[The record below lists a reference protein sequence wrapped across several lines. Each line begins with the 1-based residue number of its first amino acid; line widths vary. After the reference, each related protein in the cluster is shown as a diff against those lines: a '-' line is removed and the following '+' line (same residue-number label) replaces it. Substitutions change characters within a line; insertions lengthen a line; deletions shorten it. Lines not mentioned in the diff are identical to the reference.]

1 MRFLQ
6 NLSILGCCAAKS
18 THGSSVPPDVRYW
31 PKADIDVH
39 MSDFE
44 VSAQQSADEREA
56 IHQVVSGYFDA
67 FARDPA
73 VAATFYGEPTL
84 IVLQNEVR
92 ALATR
97 SDVEAFLEKLL
108 GSLKPLGY
116 SNTKLTVPRTK
127 MVNATTALYSTVAI
141 RMKTDGTEL
150 QKAGFTYLLQKGS
163 AGWKIHEVIATDID
177 KLIVAD

>member
-1 MRFLQ
+1 
-6 NLSILGCCAAKS
+6 
-18 THGSSVPPDVRYW
+18 
-31 PKADIDVH
+31 

-141 RMKTDGTEL
+141 RMKQMGQNYKKPALRTSFKRAAPGG
-150 QKAGFTYLLQKGS
+150 KFTK
-163 AGWKIHEVIATDID
+163 
-177 KLIVAD
+177 